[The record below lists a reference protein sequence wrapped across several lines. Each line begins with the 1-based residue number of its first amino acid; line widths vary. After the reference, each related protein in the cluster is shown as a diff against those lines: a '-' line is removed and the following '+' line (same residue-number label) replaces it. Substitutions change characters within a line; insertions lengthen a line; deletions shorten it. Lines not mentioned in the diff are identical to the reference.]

1 MSLVNIVSA
10 LGDNSSIYPLIVRDC
25 GIENLA
31 KCVMTYKQNAEESKF
46 IARQATRE
54 RIIDEY
60 GTSAVWLGGIPLMQ
74 FFVDKFIDY
83 KGLCSKVDFRLFK
96 ESSCQGINV
105 NIDRFKNLAK
115 DAVFDLQKVKNN
127 KKMFQNLQI
136 AKFFATTAIP
146 IAVIGFLLPKL
157 NFLYTRKKMKK
168 TNFKK
173 STMPNFKSNSMDKF
187 ILSAKKKQDN
197 MSEINFCGMEKI
209 ANMSALNK
217 MVILDSGL
225 TVGRIKTARNK
236 NEKAEMA
243 FKMLG
248 MCFLNYVAP
257 KKIEKLLNKFTKFI
271 FGINTSLD
279 VKTLSDKNFLSE
291 IKNNLLKLPEGI
303 DEKTII
309 DFIDNN
315 PSSVFVEQIKKLK
328 LVTFLENNIRDPRK
342 FVETDKV
349 NSFKT
354 AVNEFI
360 KDASVFGSIEKYA
373 KKALVAKSFNT
384 IANVVI
390 SSFLLAIM
398 LPKLQFLFRKFITGS
413 NLDPGIVENKEK

>member
-31 KCVMTYKQNAEESKF
+31 KCVMTYKQNAKESKF

-74 FFVDKFIDY
+74 FLVDKFIDY

-105 NIDRFKNLAK
+105 NIGRFKNLAK
-115 DAVFDLQKVKNN
+115 NAVFDLQKVKNN
-127 KKMFQNLQI
+127 KKMFQNLQVL
-136 AKFFATTAIP
+136 KFFATTAIP
-146 IAVIGFLLPKL
+146 IAVMGFLLPKL

-173 STMPNFKSNSMDKF
+173 NTMPNFKSNSLEKF

-197 MSEINFCGMEKI
+197 MNEINFCGMEKI

-243 FKMLG
+243 FKMIG

-303 DEKTII
+303 DGKTII

-315 PSSVFVEQIKKLK
+315 PSSAFVEQIKKLK

-342 FVETDKV
+342 FVETDKI
-349 NSFKT
+349 NSFKN

-360 KDASVFGSIEKYA
+360 KDASGFGSIEKYA

-384 IANVVI
+384 IANVAI

-398 LPKLQFLFRKFITGS
+398 LPKLQFLFRKLITGS
-413 NLDPGIVENKEK
+413 NLDPGIAENKEK